1 MMESIL
7 LSCEENPAKRAWVF
21 VDP

>member
-1 MMESIL
+1 MESIL